1 VDGERVGNRD
11 GKLVGT
17 RDGNGV
23 GRFDGENVGD
33 SVGPGDAFPEVK
45 NAKLSLTLKF
55 PLR

>member
-23 GRFDGENVGD
+23 GRFDGEIVGD
-33 SVGPGDAFPEVK
+33 SVGPGDIFPVVK
-45 NAKLSLTLKF
+45 HAKLSLTLKF